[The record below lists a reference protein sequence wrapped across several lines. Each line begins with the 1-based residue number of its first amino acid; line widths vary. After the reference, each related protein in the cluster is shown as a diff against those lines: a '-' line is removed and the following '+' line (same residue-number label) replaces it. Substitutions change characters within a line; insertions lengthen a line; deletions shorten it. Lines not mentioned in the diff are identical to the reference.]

1 MAEAGEPMSVKS
13 VLKLAL
19 GGALLFCGGAAATL
33 LVTGRLPVTS
43 ALATMTG
50 RAQIEQVIREYLLEH
65 PDILVEM
72 STKLDR
78 QQTASEDKQRTDALF
93 DVGVKALFDPKVAY
107 VEGPENAKV
116 TVAEFFDYRCPHCKA
131 SLNAVKSLAAKN
143 KDIRIA
149 YIERPILTADSVLA
163 ARAAVASRRQPGKY
177 VPFHYA
183 LMATVGELP
192 KDRILEIAKTV
203 GIDVAKLSKDMDDPA
218 VIEQVNQSNALANQL
233 HFVGTPTFVVNDQ
246 IIMGELTE
254 DELQRMV
261 DRLKG

>member
-1 MAEAGEPMSVKS
+1 MNMKN
-13 VLKLAL
+13 VLKYAV
-19 GGALLFCGGAAATL
+19 GGVALFCAGAAATL

-43 ALATMTG
+43 ALATLTG
-50 RAQIEQVIREYLLEH
+50 RAQIEQVIHDYLLAH

-72 STKLDR
+72 SNRLDR

-93 DVGVKALFDPKVAY
+93 DIGVKALFDPKIAHI
-107 VEGPENAKV
+107 EGPENAKV

-131 SLNAVKSLAAKN
+131 SLGAMKALVEKN
-143 KDIRIA
+143 KDVRIA

-163 ARAAVASRRQPGKY
+163 ARAAVAARRQPGKY
-177 VPFHYA
+177 VPFHFA

-192 KDRILEIAKTV
+192 KERILTIAKTV
-203 GIDVAKLSKDMDDPA
+203 GIDVAELEKDMDDPA
-218 VIEQVNQSNALANQL
+218 VIEQVDQSNALANQL

-246 IIMGELTE
+246 IIMGELTTE
-254 DELQRMV
+254 ELQRLV